1 MSSKRLSL
9 GDIRDLASILL
20 QRAGLNEK
28 ASDIVARRIANAERD
43 GCRSHGLFRLPH
55 WHKALTSG
63 WTRRD
68 SIPEVEIRGD
78 SAVAKVRRSF
88 LSKVPVSSPSSELS
102 TLFSSQSFSQLE
114 TR

>member
-9 GDIRDLASILL
+9 SEIRGLASRLL

-28 ASDIVARRIANAERD
+28 ASDVVARRIADAERD
-43 GCRSHGLFRLPH
+43 GCRSHGMFRLPH

-63 WTRRD
+63 RTRRD

-78 SAVAKVRRSF
+78 SAVA
-88 LSKVPVSSPSSELS
+88 LSLVSRLN
-102 TLFSSQSFSQLE
+102 QL
-114 TR
+114 RQQVQGNRNCFND